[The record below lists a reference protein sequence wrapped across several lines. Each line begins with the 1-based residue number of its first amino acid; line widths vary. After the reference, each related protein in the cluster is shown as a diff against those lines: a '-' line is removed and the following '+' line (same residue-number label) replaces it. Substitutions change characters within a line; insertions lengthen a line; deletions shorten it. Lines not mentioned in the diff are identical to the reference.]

1 MMNLKDT
8 YAGVDPILTTLAQ
21 GYMLPETNIAN
32 FIAPVVD
39 TPTRA
44 GRTLRFGKEAF
55 AISDYRR
62 AYGTNIPAI
71 QSRFDSDPY
80 ALEQEV
86 IAWELPEEVIENAG
100 EGPAQVDLRAIETR
114 NAMSRLMNAYEVAVA
129 TAVSGTL
136 DGGTQTIA
144 EYEPATGS
152 GAAGDYLGLGYG
164 TWGKYSTDADA
175 RSISRGPANWAG
187 ATSNPITDVL
197 TWKRAVANQIGIRP
211 NSMVMGS
218 AVFDRLLTSESILDR
233 IQFTTADSI
242 DVDVLARYF
251 GLERGIRVAEGRK
264 LDDTTGHLLP
274 VFPENAVLLFY
285 SPLGASDSVMPAG
298 GASAATP
305 AYSYTYQLT
314 GTPAVRPEYYI
325 RERRVVRAEITVERA
340 INMTGLG
347 GTGLIGSGFYIDN
360 VFSD

>member
-1 MMNLKDT
+1 MMNLRDT
-8 YAGVDPILTTLAQ
+8 YASVDPILTTLAQ

-55 AISDYRR
+55 AVIDYRR
-62 AYGTNIPAI
+62 AYGTNIPAV

-114 NAMSRLMNAYEVAVA
+114 NAMSRLMNAYEVTVA
-129 TAVSGTL
+129 TAIGTLADYEPYVAGSGTL
-136 DGGTQTIA
+136 GLS
-144 EYEPATGS
+144 YATWTL
-152 GAAGDYLGLGYG
+152 Y
-164 TWGKYSTDADA
+164 DADA
-175 RSISRGPANWAG
+175 TAEGIPTGGANWG
-187 ATSNPITDVL
+187 DATANPITDVL
-197 TWKRAVANQIGIRP
+197 NWKRAVANQIGIRP
-211 NSMVMGS
+211 NSAVIGS
-218 AVFDRLLTSESILDR
+218 AVFDRLLTNEAILDR

-242 DVDVLARYF
+242 DTDVIARYF
-251 GLERGIRVAEGRK
+251 GLERGIRVAEGRQ
-264 LDDTTGHLLP
+264 LAEDGSLTP

-285 SPLGASDSVMPAG
+285 SPLSASDSVMPAG

-305 AYSYTYQLT
+305 AFAYTYQLT

-340 INMTGLG
+340 VNITGLG
-347 GTGLIGSGFYIDN
+347 ATGQYGSGFFCAD
-360 VFSD
+360 VFQ

>member
-8 YAGVDPILTTLAQ
+8 YASVDPILTTLAQ

-55 AISDYRR
+55 AVIDYRR
-62 AYGTNIPAI
+62 AYGANIPAV

-114 NAMSRLMNAYEVAVA
+114 NAMSRLMNAYEVTVA
-129 TAVSGTL
+129 NAVSTL
-136 DGGTQTIA
+136 AD
-144 EYEPATGS
+144 YEPYVAGS
-152 GAAGDYLGLGYG
+152 GTIGLSYA
-164 TWGKYSTDADA
+164 TWTLYDADA
-175 RSISRGPANWAG
+175 TAEGIPTGGANWGA

-197 TWKRAVANQIGIRP
+197 NWKRAVANQIGIRP
-211 NSMVMGS
+211 NSAVVGS
-218 AVFDRLLTSESILDR
+218 AVFDRLLTSEALLDR
-233 IQFTTADSI
+233 IQYTTADSI
-242 DVDVLARYF
+242 DTDVIARYF
-251 GLERGIRVAEGRK
+251 GLERGIRVAEGRQ
-264 LDDTTGHLLP
+264 LADDGSLTP
-274 VFPENAVLLFY
+274 VFPENAIILFY

-305 AYSYTYQLT
+305 AFAYTYQLT

-340 INMTGLG
+340 VNITGLG
-347 GTGLIGSGFYIDN
+347 ATGQYGSGFFCAD
-360 VFSD
+360 VFA

>member
-62 AYGTNIPAI
+62 AYGTNIPAV

-114 NAMSRLMNAYEVAVA
+114 NAMSRLMNAYEVSVSDAVTNPAGYEGSNASQLGLSYNTWGAYSADAAARGITTGPNDWGAA
-129 TAVSGTL
+129 TA
-136 DGGTQTIA
+136 
-144 EYEPATGS
+144 
-152 GAAGDYLGLGYG
+152 
-164 TWGKYSTDADA
+164 
-175 RSISRGPANWAG
+175 
-187 ATSNPITDVL
+187 NPIRDVL
-197 TWKRAVANQIGIRP
+197 NWKRAVSNHIGIRP
-211 NSMVMGS
+211 NSAVIGS
-218 AVFDRLLTSESILDR
+218 AVFDRLLTMESILDR
-233 IQFTTADSI
+233 IQFTSADSI
-242 DVDVLARYF
+242 DIDVIARYF

-264 LDDTTGHLLP
+264 LATADESLEH
-274 VFPENAVLLFY
+274 VFPEDAVLLFY
-285 SPLGASDSVMPAG
+285 SPLGASDSVMPSG

-305 AYSYTYQLT
+305 AFAYTYQLT

-325 RERRVVRAEITVERA
+325 RERRVVRAEITVERIA
-340 INMTGLG
+340 NVTGLG
-347 GTGLIGSGFYIDN
+347 ATGKYGSGFFIAN
-360 VFSD
+360 VLA

>member
-114 NAMSRLMNAYEVAVA
+114 NAMSRLMNAYEVSVADAVA
-129 TAVSGTL
+129 
-136 DGGTQTIA
+136 GTQDNINNVIA
-144 EYEPATGS
+144 EYEPAT
-152 GAAGDYLGLGYG
+152 AAGAGNYLGLGYT
-164 TWGKYSTDADA
+164 TWGQYEADADA
-175 RSISRGPANWAG
+175 RDIARGPANWKA
-187 ATSNPITDVL
+187 ATANPITDVL
-197 TWKRAVANQIGIRP
+197 TWKRAVANHIGIRP

-218 AVFDRLLTSESILDR
+218 AVFDRLLTTEALVDR

-242 DVDVLARYF
+242 DVDVIARYF

-264 LDDTTGHLLP
+264 LDETSGQLLP

-305 AYSYTYQLT
+305 AFAYTYQLT

-347 GTGLIGSGFYIDN
+347 GTGLIGSAFYIDN
-360 VFSD
+360 VFED

>member
-8 YAGVDPILTTLAQ
+8 YASVDPILTTLAQ

-39 TPTRA
+39 TPTRT

-55 AISDYRR
+55 AVVDYRR
-62 AYGTNIPAI
+62 AYGTNIPAV

-114 NAMSRLMNAYEVAVA
+114 NAMSRLMNAYEVTVANAISTLADYEQYVVGSGSHGLSYATWTLYDTDA
-129 TAVSGTL
+129 TAEGIPT
-136 DGGTQTIA
+136 GGA
-144 EYEPATGS
+144 NW
-152 GAAGDYLGLGYG
+152 GAA
-164 TWGKYSTDADA
+164 TA
-175 RSISRGPANWAG
+175 
-187 ATSNPITDVL
+187 NPITDVL
-197 TWKRAVANQIGIRP
+197 NWKRVVANQVGIRP
-211 NSMVMGS
+211 NSAVVGS
-218 AVFDRLLTSESILDR
+218 AVFDRLLTSEAILDR
-233 IQFTTADSI
+233 IQYTTADSI
-242 DVDVLARYF
+242 DTDVIARYF

-264 LDDTTGHLLP
+264 LAQDGSLQP
-274 VFPENAVLLFY
+274 VFPENAIVLFY

-298 GASAATP
+298 GASSATP
-305 AYSYTYQLT
+305 AFAYTYQLT

-325 RERRVVRAEITVERA
+325 RERRVVRAEITVERTVN
-340 INMTGLG
+340 ITGLG
-347 GTGLIGSGFYIDN
+347 ANGLYGSGFFCAD
-360 VFSD
+360 VFA

>member
-114 NAMSRLMNAYEVAVA
+114 NAMSRLMNAYEVSVA
-129 TAVSGTL
+129 ESIA
-136 DGGTQTIA
+136 QTG
-144 EYEPATGS
+144 EYEPATATGGG
-152 GAAGDYLGLGYG
+152 GAVQPGDYLALSYDN
-164 TWGKYSTDADA
+164 WGSFSTDADQRA
-175 RSISRGPANWAG
+175 ISRGPANWAA
-187 ATSNPITDVL
+187 ATANPITDVL
-197 TWKRAVANQIGIRP
+197 TWKRAVANHIGIRP
-211 NSMVMGS
+211 NSMVIGS
-218 AVFDRLLTSESILDR
+218 AVFDRLLTTEAIVDR
-233 IQFTTADSI
+233 IQFTTADS
-242 DVDVLARYF
+242 VDVNVIARYF

-264 LDDTTGHLLP
+264 LDDATGQLLP

-305 AYSYTYQLT
+305 AFAYTYQLT

-347 GTGLIGSGFYIDN
+347 GTGKIGSGFYIDN

>member
-114 NAMSRLMNAYEVAVA
+114 NAMSRLMNAYEVSVA
-129 TAVSGTL
+129 DA
-136 DGGTQTIA
+136 IA
-144 EYEPATGS
+144 QISSYEPATATGGS
-152 GAAGDYLGLGYG
+152 AAQVGDYLALGYDDWATYG
-164 TWGKYSTDADA
+164 TDADN
-175 RSISRGPANWAG
+175 RGITRGGDNWQSAS
-187 ATSNPITDVL
+187 SNPITDVL
-197 TWKRAVANQIGIRP
+197 NWKRAVSHHIGIRP

-218 AVFDRLLTSESILDR
+218 AVFDRLLTHESILDR

-242 DVDVLARYF
+242 DVDVIARYF

-264 LDDTTGHLLP
+264 LDEATGHLLP
-274 VFPENAVLLFY
+274 VFPEDAVMLFY

-305 AYSYTYQLT
+305 AFAYTYQLT

-340 INMTGLG
+340 INITGLG
-347 GTGLIGSGFYIDN
+347 GTGKIGSGFYMNN
-360 VFSD
+360 VLA

>member
-55 AISDYRR
+55 AINDYRR
-62 AYGTNIPAI
+62 AYGTNIPAV

-86 IAWELPEEVIENAG
+86 VAWELPEEVIENAG

-114 NAMSRLMNAYEVAVA
+114 NAMSRLMNAYEVTVSG
-129 TAVSGTL
+129 AVSNVASYEASTA
-136 DGGTQTIA
+136 TQ
-144 EYEPATGS
+144 
-152 GAAGDYLGLGYG
+152 LGLGYNSW
-164 TWGKYSTDADA
+164 TLYDADA
-175 RSISRGPANWAG
+175 TAAGITTGPTNWGG
-187 ATSNPITDVL
+187 ATANAITDVL
-197 TWKRAVANQIGIRP
+197 TWKRAVANQIGVRP
-211 NSMVMGS
+211 NSMVVGS
-218 AVFDRLLTSESILDR
+218 AVFDRLLTMESILDR

-242 DVDVLARYF
+242 DVDVIARYF
-251 GLERGIRVAEGRK
+251 GLERGIRVAEGRQ
-264 LDDTTGHLLP
+264 LAADGSLTP
-274 VFPENAVLLFY
+274 VFPENAICLFY

-305 AYSYTYQLT
+305 AFAYTYQLT

-340 INMTGLG
+340 VNITGLG
-347 GTGLIGSGFYIDN
+347 ASGAFGSGFFVAD
-360 VFSD
+360 VFA